1 MLFGIVVN
9 INLNR
14 PPKWKELYIITVFD
28 NKSVYHYACYFFYA
42 FILLQ
47 AGCRQQGGGRRRG
60 ERGRRTRGKSLGFS
74 VTRDVLEYKS
84 RIMHS

>member
-1 MLFGIVVN
+1 MLV
-9 INLNR
+9 
-14 PPKWKELYIITVFD
+14 
-28 NKSVYHYACYFFYA
+28 FFYA

-74 VTRDVLEYKS
+74 VTRYVLEHSVGVWKS
-84 RIMHS
+84 HYA